1 MLIIL
6 TLVWQKCS
14 ADALTWWT
22 RAVHHMTYS
31 GSRWVVDRAG
41 LGRCMAEDSMMVVMN
56 MYDNSGETIT
66 LHCDLRE
73 MLVRS
78 GE

>member
-1 MLIIL
+1 M
-6 TLVWQKCS
+6 
-14 ADALTWWT
+14 
-22 RAVHHMTYS
+22 HHMTYS
-31 GSRWVVDRAG
+31 GSRWAVDRAG